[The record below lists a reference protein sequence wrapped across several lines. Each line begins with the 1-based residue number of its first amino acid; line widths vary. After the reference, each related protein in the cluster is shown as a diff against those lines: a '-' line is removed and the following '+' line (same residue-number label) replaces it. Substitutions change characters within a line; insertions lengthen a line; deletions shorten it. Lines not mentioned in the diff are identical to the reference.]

1 MRRASF
7 HEMSR
12 LFMLFINAK
21 RKKGEKRNIKRKNNE
36 KETNKI
42 TIKTSFFT

>member
-21 RKKGEKRNIKRKNNE
+21 RKKKKTKKKKNRKE
-36 KETNKI
+36 KI
-42 TIKTSFFT
+42 TRQINKYNNTTN